1 VERPYGTFQRKALFS
16 LAHGTIM
23 WGILLARNPAI
34 FEDVMP
40 DWNSVSELILHHL
53 SLWLKSAGR
62 IFSYSGSDLLR
73 GSEGLLSWTNKT

>member
-1 VERPYGTFQRKALFS
+1 MKRPYGKFQRKALFS
-16 LAHGTIM
+16 LDHGIM
-23 WGILLARNPAI
+23 WGIWLARNQAI
-34 FEDVMP
+34 CEDVMP

-73 GSEGLLSWTNKT
+73 GSEGLLSWTNKP